1 MVHKK
6 SITSMLVHRQVPIF
20 PEGLPKY
27 INRPD
32 ANRRPL
38 IVSTEQYPQ
47 DIEDKTALQA
57 ARQCSGAASIAQSRH
72 AVMDAIKAGARTKK
86 DIQAKSGLS
95 KASVHNHCKS
105 MAADGILMFDKS
117 VSPWVVE
124 MTR

>member
-1 MVHKK
+1 MGHKK

-20 PEGLPKY
+20 TEGLPKY

-72 AVMDAIKAGARTKK
+72 AVMDAIKAGAKTKSE
-86 DIQAKSGLS
+86 IQAKSGLS
-95 KASVHNHCKS
+95 KSSVFNHVRS
-105 MAADGILMFDKS
+105 MAKDGILMFDKS
-117 VSPWVVE
+117 TSPWTVE
-124 MTR
+124 VTG